1 MSAFLPENGITPP
14 AAIGRKTGVRHTPR
28 AFRHRPFPR
37 RPDDLYHSAMRSAL
51 NLQSLVRAK
60 AGTVVSVCLPARN
73 EEATIGPIVASVRR
87 HLVEDVSLVDEVVV
101 IDDGSTDAT
110 AQVARSEGALV
121 LAADEILPD
130 LPSGSGKGNALWLSL
145 YACEG
150 DIICWLDADVRNFGP
165 HFVTRLVAPMLMD
178 PKIGYV
184 KGYYRRPLFGEAE
197 GGGRV
202 TELTARPL
210 LSALFPHLTGF
221 VQPLSGEYAGRR
233 EMLEVVPFVEGY
245 GVELGLLVDLV
256 ARFGLDAV
264 AQVDLDVREHRN
276 RPLDELGPQAMAVLV
291 TGLRR
296 AGVPVDKR
304 AGLIRFD
311 DKREIERVAVEFRE
325 RPPMI
330 TVPAYLAKFGRELSV
345 PEYSHSL
352 TASRDT
358 RLAGVRSL
366 ASGSAR
372 SARLAAACAQE

>member
-1 MSAFLPENGITPP
+1 
-14 AAIGRKTGVRHTPR
+14 
-28 AFRHRPFPR
+28 
-37 RPDDLYHSAMRSAL
+37 MRSAP

-73 EEATIGPIVASVRR
+73 EEATIGPIVASIRR
-87 HLVEDVSLVDEVVV
+87 HLIDTVNLVDEVVV

-110 AQVARSEGALV
+110 AAIARAEGALV
-121 LAADEILPD
+121 LAAEEILPD

-150 DIICWLDADVRNFGP
+150 DIVCWLDADVRNFGP
-165 HFVTRLVAPMLMD
+165 HFVTRLVAPMLLD
-178 PKIGYV
+178 PTIGYV
-184 KGYYRRPLFGEAE
+184 KGYYRRPLHGEAE

-202 TELTARPL
+202 TELAARPL

-233 EMLEVVPFVEGY
+233 EMLESVPFVEGY

-264 AQVDLDVREHRN
+264 TQVDLDVREHRN

-296 AGVPVDKR
+296 AGIPVDKR

-330 TVPAYLAKFGRELSV
+330 TVPAYLAKFGRELS
-345 PEYSHSL
+345 
-352 TASRDT
+352 A
-358 RLAGVRSL
+358 
-366 ASGSAR
+366 
-372 SARLAAACAQE
+372 